1 MAAQLIGFHFIDKA
15 GGIAGYIEAQG
26 LQKPVVKSVQ
36 LKADA
41 AAVVHNN
48 LIEHIMA
55 FERGD
60 FAVKTVKIFIGN
72 IFEVRVLQFSQ
83 GC

>member
-1 MAAQLIGFHFIDKA
+1 MVGFHFIDKA

>member
-1 MAAQLIGFHFIDKA
+1 MVGFHFIDKA
-15 GGIAGYIEAQG
+15 GSVAGHLKAQG